1 MRCFVFEERSSGVWP
16 GDVLAVRRVK
26 VDFHVFEVAPGVW
39 AGVVGGPPRETY
51 VAFTRYVSSKS
62 LHELGSMWRIGTFE
76 GFVADFP
83 YPPLPGVGE
92 DGQVHWSR
100 LVVNLFE
107 APRDV
112 GYAVQLPTLA
122 LVEGTDLIGEPPP
135 IALRLSEG
143 FPGLVY
149 SVFAMRYPISGWN
162 TRLIRPD
169 RIPGSGKLTGEEF
182 RIVERDNDYL
192 RLVGRGGDEYIA
204 WDFVL
209 GTLDTGEWVL
219 MGEDGLY
226 IAKREGDKVVAK
238 WPYRGSV
245 LDVRGPPY
253 MPYYP
258 VIPVKW
264 VREQLEK
271 VGEVAR
277 RVGARRWDYYTP
289 PVDPEL
295 VLKWPVRSVKWEFV
309 VRPAACE
316 DGLWG
321 PLYGTREA
329 QWFGCED
336 LCDLDEYLALKY
348 KRRICGRARPE

>member
-1 MRCFVFEERSSGVWP
+1 MLGVAW
-16 GDVLAVRRVK
+16 GGAFAVNADV
-26 VDFHVFEVAPGVW
+26 
-39 AGVVGGPPRETY
+39 
-51 VAFTRYVSSKS
+51 
-62 LHELGSMWRIGTFE
+62 ELECEAYKRP
-76 GFVADFP
+76 ADAP
-83 YPPLPGVGE
+83 YPPLPGPG
-92 DGQVHWSR
+92 GSR
-100 LVVNLFE
+100 LVACGGGVVVLTTLEELPPLPPRVDPAFLLTAIYKVGRHAFRDLE
-107 APRDV
+107 AIPYLPRH
-112 GYAVQLPTLA
+112 
-122 LVEGTDLIGEPPP
+122 E
-135 IALRLSEG
+135 
-143 FPGLVY
+143 F
-149 SVFAMRYPISGWN
+149 
-162 TRLIRPD
+162 
-169 RIPGSGKLTGEEF
+169 PGSGKLTGEEF